1 MTKKILTTRE
11 NLEQNLDKG
20 QHFLRDL
27 TIIKKEAI
35 ANISKKDKI
44 IEIGA
49 GEGILTAELIKK
61 AEEVLAF
68 EIDKRYAS
76 KLNFLEKSNK
86 NLKIIYDNALDYSW
100 RGYTKIVSNI
110 PFFLSEQ
117 IIDKAIEEGILEM
130 TLIVGERF
138 KEKLANKQTKIGIIS
153 NLFYNIEFITE
164 IDKKYFSPPPRV
176 NSWLIKMN
184 RKKEFSSI
192 ELLLISI
199 LKRKGKLK
207 NAILYSFVEKGKTKR
222 EARKILE
229 SMDLNSQ
236 SLEKPMSKITGK
248 LLTRLIK
255 ELEKLSDNFIMLQ

>member
-1 MTKKILTTRE
+1 MMKKILTTRK

-27 TIIKKEAI
+27 TIIKKEVST

-61 AEEVLAF
+61 AGEVLAF

-110 PFFLSEQ
+110 PYFLSEQ
-117 IIDKAIEEGILEM
+117 IIDKAIEEGI
-130 TLIVGERF
+130 
-138 KEKLANKQTKIGIIS
+138 
-153 NLFYNIEFITE
+153 
-164 IDKKYFSPPPRV
+164 D
-176 NSWLIKMN
+176 
-184 RKKEFSSI
+184 RKS
-192 ELLLISI
+192 
-199 LKRKGKLK
+199 
-207 NAILYSFVEKGKTKR
+207 VV
-222 EARKILE
+222 
-229 SMDLNSQ
+229 
-236 SLEKPMSKITGK
+236 
-248 LLTRLIK
+248 
-255 ELEKLSDNFIMLQ
+255 